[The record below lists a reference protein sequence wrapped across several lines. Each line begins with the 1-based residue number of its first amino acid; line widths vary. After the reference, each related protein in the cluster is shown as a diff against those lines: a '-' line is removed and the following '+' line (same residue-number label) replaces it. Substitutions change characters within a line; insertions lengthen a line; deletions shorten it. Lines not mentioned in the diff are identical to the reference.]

1 MSSSTEA
8 IGESTIQSV
17 GFESVERDEEKVKGL
32 ALDAA
37 TQTHFNGVKDALME
51 VVKADSQ
58 RTQSTS
64 PPAAKNSMIT
74 TFQIMKIVMETLRK
88 TSDSG
93 KEMNKLIKKEWEAV
107 SNKQSENNQNA
118 KDNVEGSGKWQ
129 WISIAGSQAKF
140 VADKGLLPLATMT
153 LEVAGAC
160 GIGRAA
166 GALASL
172 NTNKDAILK
181 VLEGVQG
188 QAGTALNQI
197 GKQTAEMEQYN
208 VGIKEALFSHEVQ
221 THTSEYQN
229 ASQQQTSDKQAVDNA
244 ADTAKQLIRVQ
255 GEILMGKAG

>member
-1 MSSSTEA
+1 MSSTEA
-8 IGESTIQSV
+8 IGENAIQSV

-37 TQTHFNGVKDALME
+37 TQTHFSSVKDALME
-51 VVKADSQ
+51 VAKADAQ
-58 RTQSTS
+58 RTQTVAR
-64 PPAAKNSMIT
+64 PAAKNSMIT
-74 TFQIMKIVMETLRK
+74 TFKIMKIVMETLRK

-93 KEMNKLIKKEWEAV
+93 KEMNKLLKKEWEAV
-107 SNKQSENNQNA
+107 SNKQSENNQTA

-129 WISIAGSQAKF
+129 WFSIAGSQAKL
-140 VADKGLLPLATMT
+140 VADKGLIPIVTMA
-153 LEVAGAC
+153 LERAGAC

-166 GALASL
+166 GALAYV
-172 NTNKDAILK
+172 NANKDAVLK
-181 VLEGVQG
+181 VLEGAQG
-188 QAGTALNQI
+188 QVGSVFGQI

-208 VGIKEALFSHEVQ
+208 VGIKEALFAHEVQ